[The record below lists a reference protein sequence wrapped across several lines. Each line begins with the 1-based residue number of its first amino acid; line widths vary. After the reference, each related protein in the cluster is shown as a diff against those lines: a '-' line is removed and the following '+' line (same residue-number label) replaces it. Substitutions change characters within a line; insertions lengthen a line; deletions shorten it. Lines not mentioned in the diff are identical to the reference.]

1 MNFTTKKT
9 QQKQSKLRN
18 DALNMCAQFDRKSIQ
33 QILKRRKDEQAR
45 LINEGY
51 QYIDRLGKQIQNMT
65 VVVYGS
71 VARGDFHLGSDVDVV
86 IISDELPVGIKERI
100 NLLYEPIP
108 GIVEPIGYRCDEFL
122 QMLSK
127 RHLTAMGVLKDGVV
141 IRDNGFWAEIQSHR
155 LKDRTTESDG
165 KIVKKSNLF
174 SDALSKR
181 SLCKHS
187 RQS

>member
-1 MNFTTKKT
+1 
-9 QQKQSKLRN
+9 
-18 DALNMCAQFDRKSIQ
+18 
-33 QILKRRKDEQAR
+33 
-45 LINEGY
+45 
-51 QYIDRLGKQIQNMT
+51 MT

-127 RHLTAMGVLKDGVV
+127 RHLTALGVLKDGVV

-155 LKDRTTESDG
+155 LKDRTT
-165 KIVKKSNLF
+165 
-174 SDALSKR
+174 
-181 SLCKHS
+181 
-187 RQS
+187 Q